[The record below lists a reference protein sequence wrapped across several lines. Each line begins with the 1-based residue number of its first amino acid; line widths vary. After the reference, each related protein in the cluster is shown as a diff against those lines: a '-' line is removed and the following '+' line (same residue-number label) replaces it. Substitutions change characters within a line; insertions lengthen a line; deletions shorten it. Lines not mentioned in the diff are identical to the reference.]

1 MSRALS
7 LRTFLFAGLAAA
19 GLVVSAAPALAQI
32 SGCEQGQKFLQT
44 HETLSKKLN
53 NLKDKNNKIDPVAAC
68 GLLAKLDDNAD
79 SMLKWMNT
87 NKDWCQVPDQ
97 MIQSLKEGQANLSK
111 AKGQPCKVA
120 AQVRDMQKKAKQAQ
134 QQQKG
139 NPFGGG
145 LTGEYKIP
153 QGAL

>member
-7 LRTFLFAGLAAA
+7 LRTALFAGLAAA
-19 GLVVSAAPALAQI
+19 GLIVSAAPALAQV
-32 SGCEQGQKFLQT
+32 SGCAQGQKYLQT
-44 HETLSKKLN
+44 HQTLSEKLN

-68 GLLAKLDDNAD
+68 GLLSKLDNNAD

-97 MIQSLKEGQANLSK
+97 LIQNLKEGQTNLAK
-111 AKGQPCKVA
+111 AKGQACKVA
-120 AQVRDMQKKAKQAQ
+120 AQVREMQKKAKQQA

-145 LTGEYKIP
+145 LTGDYKIP

>member
-19 GLVVSAAPALAQI
+19 GLVVSAAPASAQV
-32 SGCEQGQKFLQT
+32 SGCGQGQKFMKT
-44 HETLSKKLN
+44 HQTLSEKLN

-68 GLLAKLDDNAD
+68 GMLSKLDDNAE
-79 SMLKWMNT
+79 SMLKWMTT

-97 MIQSLKEGQANLSK
+97 LIQNLKEGQSNLAK
-111 AKGQPCKVA
+111 AKGQACKVA